1 MDSSFSDI
9 PTKSSL
15 QKFRTTTK
23 RNCKILTRVGGM
35 PVGGNHKWNDEEK
48 SLFYQ
53 GLKVFG
59 TDFAMI
65 SSVVVKTKSRNQV
78 LNFFRTEDKKNQSY
92 IDQALLWNR
101 QNRFKLDQQI
111 ADTIDSCNL
120 SVEQDP
126 SCSDCFMI
134 KQNVKMNFQIPK
146 PKALPS

>member
-1 MDSSFSDI
+1 
-9 PTKSSL
+9 
-15 QKFRTTTK
+15 
-23 RNCKILTRVGGM
+23 M